1 MVIGDDLEEIEKQ
14 KKQLGNE
21 FEIKYL
27 GRLKYFLGIEVAHS
41 KEEITIS
48 QHKCILDLLKEIRM
62 LGCRPKTPQLSQI
75 TNLIEKKK
83 IC

>member
-1 MVIGDDLEEIEKQ
+1 MVIGDDLEEIE
-14 KKQLGNE
+14 KQLGNE

>member
-14 KKQLGNE
+14 LGNE
-21 FEIKYL
+21 FEIQYL

-41 KEEITIS
+41 KEGITIS
-48 QHKCILDLLKEIRM
+48 QHKCIVDLLKEIRM